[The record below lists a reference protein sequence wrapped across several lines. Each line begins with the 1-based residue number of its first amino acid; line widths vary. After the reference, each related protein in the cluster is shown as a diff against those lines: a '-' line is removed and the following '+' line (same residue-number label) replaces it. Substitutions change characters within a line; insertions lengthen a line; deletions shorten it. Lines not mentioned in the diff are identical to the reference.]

1 MSAKGV
7 NAILD
12 EVGKILESFRKDVT
26 AIRQAL
32 DDTDIVEVRALLD
45 ELEYNLGAGT
55 TQLGLDE
62 ADGIDT
68 RS

>member
-12 EVGKILESFRKDVT
+12 EVGKILESFRKDVI

-32 DDTDIVEVRALLD
+32 DDTDIVEVRTLLN
-45 ELEYNLGAGT
+45 ELEHNLSEGT
-55 TQLGLDE
+55 KQLDLDGVE
-62 ADGIDT
+62 T
-68 RS
+68 LS